1 MEKLYALLLFSI
13 ACLVHSQKPMV
24 KLEVDQPKITLGNEL
39 IITVK
44 SNIEGEITIDFPAE
58 FVRGYNVMSGMEQV
72 VDYNTGAVNTI
83 SYYSQ
88 NGSFKKTGNFV
99 VGPAY
104 IKRGKHVY
112 KSNVVQVS
120 VQKERIDHGNG
131 SVTAKQLKQLA
142 FGTIEVNKYSVYE
155 GEPLIIQSKVYSRF
169 APTSIEDYQSYKI
182 DQSVEKYSL
191 EQAQN
196 LTARKEFVKGVEMY
210 SVTTDKNLIFP
221 SGNGNLQINPFKLV
235 LRQNYDGLAVV
246 STGTTITVKSLPD
259 DAPRSFIGFVGTLDA
274 KCKYSGSCDKK
285 GDVLTLEVVLSGK
298 GNLHNVETP
307 VLDLSQGL
315 IQFGKPSVVEEFTF
329 GPQGADGKVIYT
341 YRLQATNPSKKT
353 IKPLEISYF
362 NPEKAAY
369 VTLRLEGFKSTEIQ
383 PNKPIKKQGT
393 TTVIPSEKSN
403 KKILEPSNQNN
414 TILWGVL
421 SLAAVVLLGAVGLF
435 YYRRK
440 PQPVV
445 NKSAANAETSPKNS
459 LPTVNELEQQFNLA
473 LESEDLNRLES
484 VLFTILAMAFK
495 ENPANQHKGLL
506 LDLLRA
512 RNEGDYKMLQAW
524 YLKNQQVKYG
534 INAEALDQKEWL
546 AEGASIYTHLKG
558 HYLTS

>member
-1 MEKLYALLLFSI
+1 MTKLYTLLLFSI
-13 ACLVHSQKPMV
+13 ACLVHAQKPMV
-24 KLEVDQPKITLGNEL
+24 KLEVDQLKITSGNEL

-44 SNIEGEITIDFPAE
+44 SNIEGEITIDFPSE

-72 VDYNTGAVNTI
+72 VDYNTGTVNTI

-104 IKRGKHVY
+104 IKRGKHIY

-131 SVTAKQLKQLA
+131 GVTAKQLKQLA

-182 DQSVEKYSL
+182 DQGIEKYSL
-191 EQAQN
+191 EQAKN
-196 LTARKEFVKGVEMY
+196 LTARKEIVKGVEMY
-210 SVTTDKNLIFP
+210 AVTTDKNLIFP

-246 STGTTITVKSLPD
+246 STGTTVTVKSLPD
-259 DAPRSFIGFVGTLDA
+259 NAPSSFIGFVGTLDA

-298 GNLHNVETP
+298 GNLHNVEAP
-307 VLDLSQGL
+307 VLDLSEGL
-315 IQFGKPSVVEEFTF
+315 IQFGKPSVSEEFTF

-341 YRLQATNPSKKT
+341 YRLQATNPLKKS
-353 IKPLEISYF
+353 INPLEISYF

-369 VTLRLEGFKSTEIQ
+369 VTLSLEGFKSTEIQ

-393 TTVIPSEKSN
+393 TTVIKAENSTKM
-403 KKILEPSNQNN
+403 IQEPSNPNN
-414 TILWGVL
+414 TILWGGL
-421 SLAAVVLLGAVGLF
+421 SFAAVLLLGAVGLF
-435 YYRRK
+435 FYRKK

-445 NKSAANAETSPKNS
+445 KESTTKTESIPEIS
-459 LPTVNELEQQFNLA
+459 FPTGNELEQQFNQAMDSGDLNH
-473 LESEDLNRLES
+473 LESL
-484 VLFTILAMAFK
+484 LFTMLGIAFN
-495 ENPANQHKGLL
+495 ENPVNQNKGLL
-506 LDLLRA
+506 LDRLRTS
-512 RNEGDYKMLQAW
+512 NESDYEMLHAW
-524 YLKNQQVKYG
+524 YLKNQQAKYG
-534 INAEALDQKEWL
+534 IKPELLDQKQWL
-546 AEGASIYTHLKG
+546 TEGASIYKHLKG
-558 HYLTS
+558 RYLTS

>member
-1 MEKLYALLLFSI
+1 MTKLYTLLLFSI
-13 ACLVHSQKPMV
+13 ACLVHAQKPMV
-24 KLEVDQPKITLGNEL
+24 KLEVDQLKITLGNEL

-44 SNIEGEITIDFPAE
+44 SNIEGEITIDFPSE

-72 VDYNTGAVNTI
+72 VDYNTGTVNTI

-131 SVTAKQLKQLA
+131 SVTVKQLKQLA

-182 DQSVEKYSL
+182 DQGIEKYSL
-191 EQAQN
+191 EQAKN
-196 LTARKEFVKGVEMY
+196 LTARKEIVKGVEMY
-210 SVTTDKNLIFP
+210 AVTTDKNLIFP

-246 STGTTITVKSLPD
+246 STGTTVTVKSLPD
-259 DAPRSFIGFVGTLDA
+259 NAPNSFIGFVGTLDA

-298 GNLHNVETP
+298 GNLHNVEAP
-307 VLDLSQGL
+307 VLDLSEGL
-315 IQFGKPSVVEEFTF
+315 IQFGKPSVSEEFTF

-341 YRLQATNPSKKT
+341 YRLQATNPLKKS
-353 IKPLEISYF
+353 INPLEISYF

-369 VTLRLEGFKSTEIQ
+369 VTLSLEGFKSTEIQ

-393 TTVIPSEKSN
+393 TTVIKAENSTKM
-403 KKILEPSNQNN
+403 IQEPSNPNN
-414 TILWGVL
+414 TILWGGL
-421 SLAAVVLLGAVGLF
+421 SFAAVLLLGAVGLF
-435 YYRRK
+435 FYRK
-440 PQPVV
+440 KLQPVL
-445 NKSAANAETSPKNS
+445 KESTTKTESIPEIS
-459 LPTVNELEQQFNLA
+459 FPTGNELEQQFNQAMESGDLNH
-473 LESEDLNRLES
+473 LESL
-484 VLFTILAMAFK
+484 LFTMLGIAFN
-495 ENPANQHKGLL
+495 ENPVNQNKGLL
-506 LDLLRA
+506 LDRLRTS
-512 RNEGDYKMLQAW
+512 NESDYEMLHAW
-524 YLKNQQVKYG
+524 YLKNQQAKYG
-534 INAEALDQKEWL
+534 IKPEVLDQKQWL
-546 AEGASIYTHLKG
+546 TEGASIYKHLKER
-558 HYLTS
+558 YLTS